1 MSICYVWEKFLYEN
15 VCSTEFS
22 EFGEAFLRELDKK
35 ISRSQNMRDKASRE
49 RGDLK
54 AQQEKLE
61 NELRAFLDEQE
72 IKYKEHFKPEPETD
86 VTLPPQDEVVIFV
99 KPTDVSVIDNENNV
113 VVVES
118 AMADLNLDSDRK
130 SNHESDRKYASRK
143 NFLKLNKES
152 ISDSHL
158 DPKDVSGVTNESSV
172 VDSTLPPQGKAPKRT
187 KKLVPSTFVPN
198 RTLQLRRSG
207 SLSNIDKS
215 FQPNGKLKPLDTE
228 SEKSDASS
236 NESRKAHGAT
246 SDKGPSKRT
255 RSTSSKRTPFY

>member
-1 MSICYVWEKFLYEN
+1 MSQIYVSNGE
-15 VCSTEFS
+15 EFS

-86 VTLPPQDEVVIFV
+86 VTLPPQDGVVIFV
-99 KPTDVSVIDNENNV
+99 KPTDVSVIDNQNNV
-113 VVVES
+113 VVVKS
-118 AMADLNLDSDRK
+118 ALADLNLDSDRK
-130 SNHESDRKYASRK
+130 SNLESDRKYSSRK

-172 VDSTLPPQGKAPKRT
+172 VDSTLEKTPKE
-187 KKLVPSTFVPN
+187 
-198 RTLQLRRSG
+198 Q
-207 SLSNIDKS
+207 KS
-215 FQPNGKLKPLDTE
+215 WFQAHLYQTE
-228 SEKSDASS
+228 RY
-236 NESRKAHGAT
+236 N
-246 SDKGPSKRT
+246 
-255 RSTSSKRTPFY
+255 